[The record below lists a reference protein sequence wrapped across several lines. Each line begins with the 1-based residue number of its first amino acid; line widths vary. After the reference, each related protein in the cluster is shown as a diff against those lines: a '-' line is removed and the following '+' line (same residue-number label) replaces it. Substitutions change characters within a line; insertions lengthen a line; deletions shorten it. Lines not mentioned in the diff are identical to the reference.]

1 MTQWPQTLC
10 DIFVQLVM
18 EMLFEEMR
26 RHLFMDLEELKNDPV
41 QKDGGKL
48 LAAPLGGLPKRCQQR
63 RLAESELRRHYY

>member
-48 LAAPLGGLPKRCQQR
+48 LAAPLGGLNIRVSVGR
-63 RLAESELRRHYY
+63 SERNSRYCL

>member
-1 MTQWPQTLC
+1 
-10 DIFVQLVM
+10 M

-48 LAAPLGGLPKRCQQR
+48 LAAPLGGLNIRVSVGR
-63 RLAESELRRHYY
+63 SERNSRYCL